1 MASIALSSGVRQAL
15 SSIQSTS
22 SLQSVIQ
29 NRLATGKKVNSA
41 LDNPSSFFTASGL
54 SNRAGDLTNLLD
66 DMGQAVKTLEAADKA
81 ITSIGKLID
90 NAKSISKQAQAAP
103 VDVAAKGGTVTASK
117 TPTAS
122 DGTFKIAI
130 GSASAVTVTIDD
142 ADNAAAIA
150 TKINTAAGAGT
161 ATVDSGGRLVLTAD
175 GASDHTKSITIS
187 EDTTDGATTTA
198 SRALLSGLG
207 LTAGTTA
214 ATEASTKRADLSR
227 DLAGIMTQIDD
238 LAKDASYNGVN
249 LVTGDNLKVAFNE
262 TGKSKLEITG
272 KNLDS
277 TGLNLGSLALD
288 TNANIETS
296 LASLKT
302 ATDTLR
308 SQSATFGANLSVVQN
323 RQDFTKG
330 MIDTLNNGSDQ
341 LTLADPNEEGA
352 KLLSLN
358 TRAQL
363 AGTALTLASQQDQAV
378 LKLF

>member
-1 MASIALSSGVRQAL
+1 
-15 SSIQSTS
+15 
-22 SLQSVIQ
+22 
-29 NRLATGKKVNSA
+29 
-41 LDNPSSFFTASGL
+41 
-54 SNRAGDLTNLLD
+54 
-66 DMGQAVKTLEAADKA
+66 MGQAVKTLEAADKA

-90 NAKSISKQAQAAP
+90 NARSISKQAQAAP
-103 VDVAAKGGTVTASK
+103 ADVAAKGGTVTASK
-117 TPTAS
+117 APTAPPPA
-122 DGTFKIAI
+122 GTFKISIDGA
-130 GSASAVTVTIDD
+130 AAVTVTLAGDEAD
-142 ADNAAAIA
+142 ASAIAGKINAAVA
-150 TKINTAAGAGT
+150 NT
-161 ATVDSGGRLVLTAD
+161 ATVIDGRLVLTAD
-175 GASDHTKSITIS
+175 SASDHTKSLAIT
-187 EDTTDGATTTA
+187 EDNASAATTTA
-198 SRALLSGLG
+198 SQAALAALG
-207 LTAGTTA
+207 LTTGTTS
-214 ATEASTKRADLSR
+214 ATEASTKRADLAK

-277 TGLNLGSLALD
+277 TGLSLGTLSLD
-288 TNANIETS
+288 TNANIESS
-296 LASLKT
+296 LTKLKT

-363 AGTALTLASQQDQAV
+363 AGTALSLASQQDQAV